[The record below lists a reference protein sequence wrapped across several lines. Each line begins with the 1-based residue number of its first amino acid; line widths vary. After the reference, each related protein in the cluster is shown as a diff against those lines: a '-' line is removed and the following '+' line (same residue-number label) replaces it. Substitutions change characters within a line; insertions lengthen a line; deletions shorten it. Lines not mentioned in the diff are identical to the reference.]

1 MLFPYY
7 IVVLNYKFIAELL
20 EVMLLW
26 FLGGKPLEGKTLQT
40 VFSEYNLNCEKSQHF
55 LVK

>member
-7 IVVLNYKFIAELL
+7 IVVLNYKLIAELL